1 MIVERVIRFFTSQ
14 NSGETL
20 VILAGA
26 YWTVL
31 FRREKLDF
39 AFNSNFNGTNSRNR
53 ARRTKFT
60 LASPTDLARIQFL
73 AKKTKNKNSLY
84 EKPYSSRVRRRCQ
97 IYPIKYPMSIKQPM
111 KVFWKIRFLKQ
122 TVLNKVV
129 LKSVKSF
136 AKSFKSRC
144 YGAHFLFFCC
154 LQFTKGLLHT
164 RFTRILITDFKNG
177 HFPKH
182 HSKTASAHLRFSE
195 TKPWLW
201 RYFVVVAVLL
211 ETK

>member
-111 KVFWKIRFLKQ
+111 KVFWKISFWNRLFWIKSSWNLWNPLQNPLKVDV
-122 TVLNKVV
+122 TEHIFFFSAVYNL
-129 LKSVKSF
+129 LKDS
-136 AKSFKSRC
+136 
-144 YGAHFLFFCC
+144 
-154 LQFTKGLLHT
+154 
-164 RFTRILITDFKNG
+164 FTRVLQGFWSQTLKTGIFQNTTQRLLARTCVLVRQNLDSGDIL
-177 HFPKH
+177 
-182 HSKTASAHLRFSE
+182 
-195 TKPWLW
+195 W
-201 RYFVVVAVLL
+201 
-211 ETK
+211 

>member
-73 AKKTKNKNSLY
+73 AKKNKKQKQFVRETVFEPSPKKMSNL
-84 EKPYSSRVRRRCQ
+84 PY
-97 IYPIKYPMSIKQPM
+97 
-111 KVFWKIRFLKQ
+111 KIS
-122 TVLNKVV
+122 NE
-129 LKSVKSF
+129 
-136 AKSFKSRC
+136 
-144 YGAHFLFFCC
+144 Y
-154 LQFTKGLLHT
+154 
-164 RFTRILITDFKNG
+164 
-177 HFPKH
+177 
-182 HSKTASAHLRFSE
+182 
-195 TKPWLW
+195 
-201 RYFVVVAVLL
+201 
-211 ETK
+211 